1 MDGLIEALLAPQAWT
16 LPAWAESLR
25 LPLLGR
31 LLLSLTLGAAVG
43 LERELSGKP
52 AGLRTNILICVGAA
66 LLTELSILA
75 ASDFVPHGL
84 IRADPAR
91 IAAQIV
97 SGIGFIGAG
106 TILVSRGSVLGLTT
120 AATLWVVAAIGMT
133 VGLHLYVEAVGA
145 TVLVVLT
152 LFGLG
157 QFEERVLAERSRFT
171 LRLTLSGPRA
181 EPGEVEELLGEAGFE
196 LERLGHER
204 EQDQSTFTYA
214 LRGPVEAR
222 DDLLRELATEPGV
235 RGARIE

>member
-1 MDGLIEALLAPQAWT
+1 MEIASLIDPVPWIEG
-16 LPAWAESLR
+16 LR

-31 LLLSLTLGAAVG
+31 LLLALVLGAAVG

-66 LLTELSILA
+66 LLTELSLA
-75 ASDFVPHGL
+75 AASGL
-84 IRADPAR
+84 VEHELVRADPAR

-133 VGLHLYVEAVGA
+133 VGLQLYVEAIGT

-157 QFEERVLAERSRFT
+157 WFEEAVIRERTEGTLEVVLSDPEADGGDVESLLEELGF
-171 LRLTLSGPRA
+171 GPR
-181 EPGEVEELLGEAGFE
+181 
-196 LERLGHER
+196 RLGHER
-204 EQDQSTFTYA
+204 GEEGATFRFA
-214 LRGPVEAR
+214 LRGKREEVGKLLERLARRPDVEA
-222 DDLLRELATEPGV
+222 
-235 RGARIE
+235 ARLT